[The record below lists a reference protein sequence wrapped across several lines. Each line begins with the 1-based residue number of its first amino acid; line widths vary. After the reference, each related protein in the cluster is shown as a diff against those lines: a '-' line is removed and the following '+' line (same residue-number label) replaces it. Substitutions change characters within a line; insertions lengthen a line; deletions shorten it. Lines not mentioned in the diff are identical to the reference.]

1 MYKCSENTNNL
12 MYIIK
17 ISLIKTIKF
26 SVKIII
32 KITDRNT
39 GMQKVSN
46 SLIKSIRKMS
56 TKMCKIF

>member
-1 MYKCSENTNNL
+1 

-39 GMQKVSN
+39 GMQKVLN

-56 TKMCKIF
+56 IKMCKIF